1 MEGKQL
7 LLAAASRGV
16 WKPVELHLKKKLR
29 CEKRNRNPAG
39 RAATGASCV
48 EWVWV
53 ENMWGGETRRSAV
66 NTRRKEGPLPR
77 IGWSGT
83 RRTGAELAGSSAGDM
98 PTTTEG
104 RQPDGSRAGDGRTP
118 GGSGAV

>member
-1 MEGKQL
+1 M

-16 WKPVELHLKKKLR
+16 WKPVKLHLKK
-29 CEKRNRNPAG
+29 RNSPAKK
-39 RAATGASCV
+39 
-48 EWVWV
+48 
-53 ENMWGGETRRSAV
+53 ETETPTAELQPVLVALSGCGLKTCGVAKPGDWAV

-104 RQPDGSRAGDGRTP
+104 RHPDGSRAGDGRTP
-118 GGSGAV
+118 IDTS